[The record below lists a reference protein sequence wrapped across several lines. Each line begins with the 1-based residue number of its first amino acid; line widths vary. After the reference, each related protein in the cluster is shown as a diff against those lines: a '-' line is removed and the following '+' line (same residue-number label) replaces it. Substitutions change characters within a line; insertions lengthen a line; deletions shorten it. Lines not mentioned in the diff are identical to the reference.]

1 MKQKV
6 VSLALVLAMVLS
18 ISASANS
25 VMPLWDNARDCDA
38 TLEFSGNTAVCT
50 VDVKGKSGT
59 SRITTA
65 MTLQKQNAN
74 GSYGDVVIWGT
85 DLTYG
90 QSTTR
95 TETFGNC
102 ASGIYLLTA
111 TVYVY
116 DANGVGE
123 RIVVT
128 ATARL

>member
-1 MKQKV
+1 MKRKIM
-6 VSLALVLAMVLS
+6 SAALALVMLLS
-18 ISASANS
+18 ISASAVS
-25 VMPLWDNARDCDA
+25 IMPLWDNARNCEA
-38 TLEFSGNTAVCT
+38 KINFSGDTAQCT
-50 VDVKGKSGT
+50 VSVDGKVGT
-59 SRITTA
+59 SRITTT

-95 TETFGNC
+95 TETFDNC
-102 ASGIYLLTA
+102 APGTYLLTA

-128 ATARL
+128 ATARH